1 LKHAFKDFGRI
12 FIGIY
17 DKDDSLELV
26 YIDNGKWKETVSDNS
41 FGLQL
46 IEMLTEQMDGKA
58 DRISDISGTRYTFFL
73 KRLDN

>member
-1 LKHAFKDFGRI
+1 
-12 FIGIY
+12 
-17 DKDDSLELV
+17 LELV

-58 DRISDISGTRYTFFL
+58 DRISDNSGTRYTFLL